1 MERFATALGWVTDEL
16 ISAILII
23 ILIAL
28 GVIAILGSL
37 SILVVYKY
45 WDLIMV
51 SILVYLLWS
60 NVIS

>member
-1 MERFATALGWVTDEL
+1 MERFATTLGQVIEEL

-37 SILVVYKY
+37 LILVVCKY
-45 WDLIMV
+45 WDLIIL